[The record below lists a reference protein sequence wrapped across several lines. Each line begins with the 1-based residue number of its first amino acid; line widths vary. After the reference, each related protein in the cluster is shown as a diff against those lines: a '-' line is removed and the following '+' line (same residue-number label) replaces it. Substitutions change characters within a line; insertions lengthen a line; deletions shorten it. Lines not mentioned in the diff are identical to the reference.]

1 MKVYV
6 AFFGGVQV
14 VAETNG
20 NCRPLLAGSGC
31 GSIFVRGFELPDTPG
46 QLRAAMSSIAP
57 PPSPQEIH
65 RKLSVHS
72 NAPNTRSSRPGYTAP
87 QAVSGTESDSESIVM
102 VDPQNPTGIS
112 ASGSAAYAA
121 ASAPPLLS
129 SIAERR
135 TGSGGEDSED
145 EDEDEEEA
153 GGWKTADAR
162 EAPHPRGSA
171 DESVIKA
178 GYLWK
183 KGERRKTWKKR
194 WFVLRPAHLA
204 YYKTAAEYQL
214 LRLLDLSDVH
224 SCTKVALK
232 RHENT
237 FGLVS
242 PIRTFYLQAKNPGEV
257 HDWVKAIEE
266 TRQALVAASSGT
278 ASNPIPIPRGR
289 VRSQAPPPVTPSP
302 PSHGYMTSSDSEDAS
317 PSGQR
322 SYSISSQ
329 TRPTVTAGG
338 TSPSAKGHAV
348 DPAKTI
354 LSGYLM
360 KCGSKRRNWR
370 KRWFVLTGEQ
380 LVYSGSHMDT
390 KPHRR
395 FPFAEILDALEYDLP
410 PNRQNPALMAPPA
423 VSPPTVPPTSEED
436 SNDAHTFKI
445 VTTKRT
451 LLLCAPSEEDEI
463 KWLGAVR
470 ALIARRSGFG
480 GVPGDSTKIP
490 ASDIS
495 PTASGMSSG
504 GSGMIA
510 RVRRPSA
517 SGSTGLPAGAI
528 PEEGA

>member
-1 MKVYV
+1 VHSM
-6 AFFGGVQV
+6 
-14 VAETNG
+14 
-20 NCRPLLAGSGC
+20 AGKSP
-31 GSIFVRGFELPDTPG
+31 R
-46 QLRAAMSSIAP
+46 P
-57 PPSPQEIH
+57 PP
-65 RKLSVHS
+65 
-72 NAPNTRSSRPGYTAP
+72 A
-87 QAVSGTESDSESIVM
+87 AVSGTESDSDSILNSDSTVTAGM
-102 VDPQNPTGIS
+102 GG
-112 ASGSAAYAA
+112 AGGGSSAYAA
-121 ASAPPLLS
+121 PSVQVHPLS

-135 TGSGGEDSED
+135 SVSGGEDSED
-145 EDEDEEEA
+145 EDADEEE
-153 GGWKTADAR
+153 GGWKTAETR
-162 EAPHPRGSA
+162 HPQDQGSV

-214 LRLLDLSDVH
+214 LRLLDLADVH

-257 HDWVKAIEE
+257 HDWVKAIDEA
-266 TRQALVAASSGT
+266 RQALQVASSGSG
-278 ASNPIPIPRGR
+278 SNPIPIPRGR
-289 VRSQAPPPVTPSP
+289 LRSNAPPPVTPSP
-302 PSHGYMTSSDSEDAS
+302 PSHGYYMTSSDSEDNAS
-317 PSGQR
+317 PSGKR
-322 SYSISSQ
+322 SYSGSSQ
-329 TRPTVTAGG
+329 TRPTVNVGG
-338 TSPSAKGHAV
+338 TSPSATSPSAKSHAV

-370 KRWFVLTGEQ
+370 KRWFVLSGEQ

-410 PNRQNPALMAPPA
+410 ANRQNPALMAPPTM
-423 VSPPTVPPTSEED
+423 SPPVPPVSDED
-436 SNDAHTFKI
+436 TNDAHTFKI

-470 ALIARRSGFG
+470 ALIARRSGSG
-480 GVPGDSTKIP
+480 GVPGDLTKIS
-490 ASDIS
+490 ALGSGTNDIS
-495 PTASGMSSG
+495 PTPSGMSPG
-504 GSGMIA
+504 GSGLIT

-517 SGSTGLPAGAI
+517 SGSTGLPTGAM
-528 PEEGA
+528 PAEGSS

>member
-1 MKVYV
+1 
-6 AFFGGVQV
+6 
-14 VAETNG
+14 
-20 NCRPLLAGSGC
+20 
-31 GSIFVRGFELPDTPG
+31 
-46 QLRAAMSSIAP
+46 MSSIVP

-72 NAPNTRSSRPGYTAP
+72 MAGKSPRVPPS
-87 QAVSGTESDSESIVM
+87 AVSGTESDSDTVLYTDNNVLAAGAGVSSSY
-102 VDPQNPTGIS
+102 G
-112 ASGSAAYAA
+112 ASVQVQ
-121 ASAPPLLS
+121 PLLS

-135 TGSGGEDSED
+135 SASGGEDSED
-145 EDEDEEEA
+145 EDADEEE
-153 GGWKTADAR
+153 GGWKTTV
-162 EAPHPRGSA
+162 APRPQGSA
-171 DESVIKA
+171 EESVIKA

-257 HDWVKAIEE
+257 HDWVKAIDEA
-266 TRQALVAASSGT
+266 RQALQAAAASSGS

-289 VRSQAPPPVTPSP
+289 LRSNAPPPVTPSP
-302 PSHGYMTSSDSEDAS
+302 PSHGYYMTSSDSEDNAS
-317 PSGQR
+317 PSGTR

-329 TRPTVTAGG
+329 TRPTVNMGG
-338 TSPSAKGHAV
+338 TSPSAKSHAV

-370 KRWFVLTGEQ
+370 KRWFVLSGEQ

-410 PNRQNPALMAPPA
+410 ANRQNPALMSPPGPAGAPPVA
-423 VSPPTVPPTSEED
+423 PPSDED
-436 SNDAHTFKI
+436 ANDAHTFKI

-470 ALIARRSGFG
+470 ALIARRSGSG
-480 GVPGDSTKIP
+480 VVPGDSTKI
-490 ASDIS
+490 SDIS

-504 GSGMIA
+504 GSGLIT
-510 RVRRPSA
+510 RVRRSSA
-517 SGSTGLPAGAI
+517 SGSGLPV
-528 PEEGA
+528 EGSSQ

>member
-1 MKVYV
+1 
-6 AFFGGVQV
+6 
-14 VAETNG
+14 
-20 NCRPLLAGSGC
+20 
-31 GSIFVRGFELPDTPG
+31 
-46 QLRAAMSSIAP
+46 MSSIAP

-72 NAPNTRSSRPGYTAP
+72 IAPTRSPRPGYVP
-87 QAVSGTESDSESIVM
+87 PPAVSGTESDSDSILDTLGPVG
-102 VDPQNPTGIS
+102 VG
-112 ASGSAAYAA
+112 ASGSSVYAA
-121 ASAPPLLS
+121 PSAQPLLS

-135 TGSGGEDSED
+135 SGSGEDSED
-145 EDEDEEEA
+145 EDEDEEE

-162 EAPHPRGSA
+162 DKPHPRGSA

-232 RHENT
+232 RHDNT

-257 HDWVKAIEE
+257 HDWVHAIDAA
-266 TRQALVAASSGT
+266 RQALVAASAGS

-289 VRSQAPPPVTPSP
+289 VKHAPPPVTPSP
-302 PSHGYMTSSDSEDAS
+302 PSHGYYMTSSDSEDAS
-317 PSGQR
+317 PSGPR
-322 SYSISSQ
+322 SYSGSSQ
-329 TRPTVTAGG
+329 TRPTVNVGG
-338 TSPSAKGHAV
+338 TSPSAKSHAV

-410 PNRQNPALMAPPA
+410 ANRQNPALMAPPTDA
-423 VSPPTVPPTSEED
+423 
-436 SNDAHTFKI
+436 NDAHTFKI

-470 ALIARRSGFG
+470 ALIARRSGSG
-480 GVPGDSTKIP
+480 GMPGDSTKIIT
-490 ASDIS
+490 SGGNDIS

-504 GSGMIA
+504 GSGLVT

-517 SGSTGLPAGAI
+517 SGSAGGAI